1 MFTLKNLARKGLRPS
16 CCNLMNLSLNQNG
29 ADARIFWEDSVRT
42 MANDALAHRN
52 TKSKADTVLSL
63 KGKHVLVFHEKGFQL
78 PVPSE
83 CCEMIQNTNMYSCPL
98 KTIHHVINGLH
109 QYTAVDSRS

>member
-16 CCNLMNLSLNQNG
+16 YCNPMNLSLNQSG

-42 MANDALAHRN
+42 MANDALAPCN
-52 TKSKADTVLSL
+52 TKSKAATVLSL
-63 KGKHVLVFHEKGFQL
+63 KGKHVLVFHEKWFQL

-83 CCEMIQNTNMYSCPL
+83 CCEMIQNTSMYWCLL
-98 KTIHHVINGLH
+98 KTIQH
-109 QYTAVDSRS
+109 